1 MKKLTI
7 IWKDN
12 SSSEYLLRDTYKTMR
27 KDSEDQMWVTQGS
40 TINFVDRSNDYHIVV
55 LSQVKEII
63 EWEDNE

>member
-1 MKKLTI
+1 
-7 IWKDN
+7 
-12 SSSEYLLRDTYKTMR
+12 MR